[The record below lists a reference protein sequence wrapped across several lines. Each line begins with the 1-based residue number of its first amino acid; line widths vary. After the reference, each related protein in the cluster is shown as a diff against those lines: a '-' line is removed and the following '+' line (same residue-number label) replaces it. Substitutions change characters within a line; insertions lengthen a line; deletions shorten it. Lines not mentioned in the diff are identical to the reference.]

1 MKQLALLACGSSG
14 MKAKR
19 KRMNNRHMRFLQT
32 IAFVFLVLLLL
43 SSCKTK
49 EKSKASVVASKS
61 DNSVEIN
68 RRFVD
73 ACKEKIK
80 GNLELAANGFNDC
93 LSLDPKNSASHY
105 ELAGL
110 YNSQGRNDLAMSH
123 SKSAAL
129 GDPSNEWFLLLYA
142 QLLQDSHHPA
152 EAASEYQKLMKL
164 APQKLEYCY
173 GYSSALIDQGKYK
186 EAIKVYDEIE
196 HQMGATEDITLQK
209 AKVYD
214 RIGEFDKSVDEVL
227 KLISQNPQETSY
239 YVILSQMFQNK
250 AATYKSKGNKEKE
263 KETNEQMHQIFT
275 GLLKVDPT
283 NPFALLSLADYF
295 LSKQQ
300 YDSAFAVY
308 KTALSNPDL
317 DIDSKMKVVLKYYY
331 ESETDPK
338 IKAQCEELCR
348 IMTVINPSEAKSH
361 AVLADFL
368 YREKRVPEARTEYR
382 RAVDLDKSKYVL
394 WNQLLILDSELND
407 YILLQTDSKD
417 AIELFPSQPLPY
429 FFNGAALIQS
439 RKYSEAVDML
449 NTGLIYVFDNKP
461 LEGQFLSNLGDAY
474 YKLKDFKK
482 SDEAYDKALAV
493 DPDNS
498 YVLNNYS
505 YYLSLRNENLEKAE
519 KMSKRSN
526 ELEPGN
532 VNFEDTYAWILYRL
546 GKYEQA
552 KETMD
557 KLLAKTDPG
566 AVILEHYGDI
576 LFRLSQKEEAL
587 KYWLRAKAKGGSSE
601 FLEKKIT
608 DRKLYE

>member
-1 MKQLALLACGSSG
+1 MNMRNMRLLHTLCS
-14 MKAKR
+14 
-19 KRMNNRHMRFLQT
+19 F
-32 IAFVFLVLLLL
+32 FLVLVLL
-43 SSCKTK
+43 SSCKMK
-49 EKSKASVVASKS
+49 EKTPAITAAILK
-61 DNSVEIN
+61 NETGVELS

-93 LSLDPKNSASHY
+93 LLLDPNNYASHY
-105 ELAGL
+105 ELSGL
-110 YNSQGRNDLAMSH
+110 YNAQGRSDLAMSH
-123 SKSAAL
+123 AKTAAL
-129 GDPSNEWFLLLYA
+129 GDPKNEWYLLLYA
-142 QLLQDSHHPA
+142 QLLEDSHHPA
-152 EAASEYQKLMKL
+152 EAAAEYQKLIKL
-164 APQKLEYCY
+164 APGKLEYYY
-173 GYSSALIDQGKYK
+173 GYSYTLIDEGKYK

-196 HQMGATEDITLQK
+196 YQMGASDDITLQK

-214 RIGEFDKSVDEVL
+214 RIGDYDKSIEEMR
-227 KLISQNPQETSY
+227 KLIKANPQETSY
-239 YVILSQMFQNK
+239 YAVLSQMFQNR
-250 AATYKSKGNKEKE
+250 AAFYKSKGNKEKE
-263 KETNEQMHQIFT
+263 KETNEKMHQIFT
-275 GLLKVDPT
+275 DLLKTDPT
-283 NPFALLSLADYF
+283 NPFALLSLSEYF
-295 LSKQQ
+295 LSNQQ
-300 YDSAFAVY
+300 YDSAFVTY
-308 KTALSNPDL
+308 KAALSNPEL

-338 IKAQCEELCR
+338 VKVQCEELCR
-348 IMTVINPSEAKSH
+348 IITAVHPAEAKSH

-368 YREKRVPEARTEYR
+368 YREKRIAEARSEYR

-394 WNQLLILDSELND
+394 WNQLLVIDSELND
-407 YILLQTDSKD
+407 YGLMLSDSKD

-439 RKYSEAVDML
+439 RKYAEAIDIL

-461 LEGQFLSNLGDAY
+461 LEGQFQANLGDAY
-474 YKLKDFKK
+474 YKIKDFKK
-482 SDEAYDKALAV
+482 SDEAYDKALTL

-546 GKYEQA
+546 AKYDLA

-557 KLLAKTDPG
+557 KILASTDPG

-576 LFRLSQKEEAL
+576 LFRLNQKEDAV
-587 KYWLRAKAKGGSSE
+587 KYWLKAKAKGGASE
-601 FLEKKIT
+601 FLDKKIS

>member
-1 MKQLALLACGSSG
+1 
-14 MKAKR
+14 
-19 KRMNNRHMRFLQT
+19 MRFLR
-32 IAFVFLVLLLL
+32 IFCSFLLVLLLV

-49 EKSKASVVASKS
+49 EKTSGSAAVAKS
-61 DNSVEIN
+61 DNNVDLN

-93 LSLDPKNSASHY
+93 LRIDPNNYASHY

-110 YNSQGRNDLAMSH
+110 YNAQGRSDLAMSH
-123 SKSAAL
+123 SKAAAL
-129 GDPSNEWFLLLYA
+129 GDPQNEWFLLLYA
-142 QLLQDSHHPA
+142 QLLQDAHHPA
-152 EAASEYQKLMKL
+152 EAAAEYQKLIKL
-164 APQKLEYCY
+164 TPQKLEYSY
-173 GYSSALIDQGKYK
+173 AYSSALIDEGKYK

-196 HQMGATEDITLQK
+196 QKMGASEDITLQK

-214 RIGEFDKSVDEVL
+214 RIGEFDKSVEEIQ
-227 KLISQNPQETSY
+227 KLIRQNPQETSY
-239 YVILSQMFQNK
+239 YVILSQMFQNRAASYK
-250 AATYKSKGNKEKE
+250 AKGNKEKE
-263 KETNEQMHQIFT
+263 KETNEKMHQIFT
-275 GLLKVDPT
+275 ALLKADPG
-283 NPFALLSLADYF
+283 NPFAQLSLADYY
-295 LSKQQ
+295 LSKQL
-300 YDSAFAVY
+300 YDSAFVAY
-308 KTALSNPDL
+308 RTALSNPDL

-338 IKAQCEELCR
+338 VKNQCEELCR
-348 IMTVINPSEAKSH
+348 ILCAVHTSEAKGH

-368 YREKRVPEARTEYR
+368 YREKRIPEARSEYR

-394 WNQLLILDSELND
+394 WNQLLIIDSELND
-407 YILLQTDSKD
+407 YSLMQIDSKD

-429 FFNGAALIQS
+429 FFQGAALIQS
-439 RKYSEAVDML
+439 RKYSDAVEIL

-461 LEGQFLSNLGDAY
+461 LEGQFYANLGDAY
-474 YKLKDFKK
+474 YKLKEFKK
-482 SDEAYDKALAV
+482 SDEAYDKALAA

-505 YYLSLRNENLEKAE
+505 YYLSLRNENLDKAE

-546 GKYEQA
+546 GKYDQA
-552 KETMD
+552 RETMD
-557 KLLAKTDPG
+557 KILAATDPG

-576 LFRLSQKEEAL
+576 LYRLGLTDEAM
-587 KYWLRAKAKGGSSE
+587 KYWLRAKAKGGASE
-601 FLEKKIT
+601 FLDKKIT